1 MAVKPPEG
9 VLDAVAA
16 AVAAARSVRVG
27 LRWEQRERYHLTLQ
41 FLGPVRELAPVVD
54 GLAAAVGDRDGF
66 PFQLGGAG
74 AFPKPGRARVVWMG
88 AATGGDDLVALA
100 GAVGGALGPVGYE
113 PDRKEFHP
121 HLTLARLKVP
131 DNVID
136 VLAAIGPEPVGE
148 PFTVGELVLYES
160 QLSPKGPTYTV
171 LERFP
176 LGNA

>member
-1 MAVKPPEG
+1 MAVQPPED

-16 AVAAARSVRVG
+16 AAEPARSVRVG

-41 FLGPVRELAPVVD
+41 FLGPVRKLAPVVE
-54 GLAAAVGDRDGF
+54 GLAAVWDRVAF
-66 PFQLGGAG
+66 PVRLGGAG

-88 AATGGDDLVALA
+88 AASGGPELVALA
-100 GAVGGALGPVGYE
+100 GTVAGGLRPFGYE

-131 DNVID
+131 DNVSD

-148 PFTVGELVLYES
+148 SFTVGEVLLYQS
-160 QLSPKGPTYTV
+160 QLSSKGPTYTV
-171 LERFP
+171 LERFR
-176 LGNA
+176 LRGA

>member
-1 MAVKPPEG
+1 VAVKPPED

-16 AVAAARSVRVG
+16 AVEPGRSVRVG

-54 GLAAAVGDRDGF
+54 GLAAVGDRAAF
-66 PFQLGGAG
+66 PVRLGGAG

-88 AATGGDDLVALA
+88 AAVGGPDLVALA
-100 GAVGGALGPVGYE
+100 GAVAGGLRPFGYE

-131 DNVID
+131 ENVTE

-148 PFTVGELVLYES
+148 AFTVGEVLLYQS

-176 LGNA
+176 LRGA

>member
-1 MAVKPPEG
+1 

-16 AVAAARSVRVG
+16 AVAPARSLRVG

-41 FLGPVRELAPVVD
+41 FLGPVAELGPVVD
-54 GLAAAVGDRDGF
+54 GLASAVAACDAFSFR
-66 PFQLGGAG
+66 LGGAG

-88 AATGGDDLVALA
+88 PALGGPDMVGLAAAVA
-100 GAVGGALGPVGYE
+100 GALRPAGYE

-131 DNVID
+131 DNVGD
-136 VLAAIGPEPVGE
+136 VLAAIGPEAVGE
-148 PFTVGELVLYES
+148 TFTVGEVVLYQS
-160 QLSPKGPTYTV
+160 RLSAKGPTYTV

-176 LGNA
+176 LATVTGNA